1 MCYSY
6 IISSLKGDNE
16 KIMAKYEDYLTDAA
30 LKSQIID
37 DFATALNYY
46 MRRDGIKQQDL
57 IDDLNLSS
65 ATISAWA
72 TGKRMPRPA
81 AMKMLARYFH
91 VSEED
96 MRRLPAWVDFA
107 EVGNVDVEDDLYN
120 LIHVLDAVKSI
131 SVGRVELPQY
141 IVQNAVSA
149 IKVILEYAKEKDTK

>member
-1 MCYSY
+1 M
-6 IISSLKGDNE
+6 D
-16 KIMAKYEDYLTDAA
+16 KYEDYLTDDV

-46 MRRDGIKQQDL
+46 MKRDGIKQQDL

-65 ATISAWA
+65 ATISAWV
-72 TGKRMPRPA
+72 TGKRMPRPT

-107 EVGNVDVEDDLYN
+107 EVGSVDVEEDLYN
-120 LIHVLDAVKSI
+120 LMHVLDAVKSI
-131 SVGRVELPQY
+131 SFGRVELPQY
-141 IVQNAVSA
+141 IVQNTVSA
-149 IKVILEYAKEKDTK
+149 IKVVIEYAKEKNSK

>member
-1 MCYSY
+1 M
-6 IISSLKGDNE
+6 D
-16 KIMAKYEDYLTDAA
+16 KYEDYLTDAA

-46 MRRDGIKQQDL
+46 MQRDGVKQQDL

-91 VSEED
+91 VPEED
-96 MRRLPAWVDFA
+96 MRRLPAWIDFA
-107 EVGNVDVEDDLYN
+107 EVGNVDVEEDLYN
-120 LIHVLDAVKSI
+120 MMHVLDAVKSI
-131 SVGRVELPQY
+131 SVDKLVLPQY
-141 IVQNAVSA
+141 IVQNLLSA
-149 IKVILEYAKEKDTK
+149 IKVTLEYAKEKNNK

>member
-1 MCYSY
+1 M
-6 IISSLKGDNE
+6 D
-16 KIMAKYEDYLTDAA
+16 KYEDYLTDAA

-46 MRRDGIKQQDL
+46 MRRDGVKQQDL

-96 MRRLPAWVDFA
+96 MRRLPARVTSEEHDKADITDKLNELVYLLSHTRDIRVNGHTIPDYMAMNLFA
-107 EVGNVDVEDDLYN
+107 PLSATLQYTED
-120 LIHVLDAVKSI
+120 IKS
-131 SVGRVELPQY
+131 E
-141 IVQNAVSA
+141 
-149 IKVILEYAKEKDTK
+149 

>member
-1 MCYSY
+1 M
-6 IISSLKGDNE
+6 E
-16 KIMAKYEDYLTDAA
+16 TYEDYLTDAA

-81 AMKMLARYFH
+81 AMKMLADYFH

-96 MRRLPAWVDFA
+96 MRRLPARVTSEEHNRADITDKLNELVYLLSHTRDIRVNGHTIPDYMTMNLFA
-107 EVGNVDVEDDLYN
+107 PLSATLQYTED
-120 LIHVLDAVKSI
+120 IKS
-131 SVGRVELPQY
+131 E
-141 IVQNAVSA
+141 
-149 IKVILEYAKEKDTK
+149 

>member
-1 MCYSY
+1 M
-6 IISSLKGDNE
+6 D
-16 KIMAKYEDYLTDAA
+16 KYEDYLTDVA

-46 MRRDGIKQQDL
+46 MRRDGVKQQDL
-57 IDDLNLSS
+57 IDNLNLSS

-96 MRRLPAWVDFA
+96 MRRLPAWIDFA
-107 EVGNVDVEDDLYN
+107 ECGEADMANELYEISHMLPTIKTIKIDGCVLPDYIKQN
-120 LIHVLDAVKSI
+120 LL
-131 SVGRVELPQY
+131 
-141 IVQNAVSA
+141 SA
-149 IKVILEYAKEKDTK
+149 IKVALEYAKEKNNK

>member
-1 MCYSY
+1 M
-6 IISSLKGDNE
+6 D
-16 KIMAKYEDYLTDAA
+16 KYEDYLTDVA

-46 MRRDGIKQQDL
+46 MRRDGVKQQDL
-57 IDDLNLSS
+57 IDNLNLSS

-96 MRRLPAWVDFA
+96 MRRLPAWIDFA
-107 EVGNVDVEDDLYN
+107 ECGEADITTELYELLHMLQTIKTVKVDGCILPDYIKQN
-120 LIHVLDAVKSI
+120 LI
-131 SVGRVELPQY
+131 
-141 IVQNAVSA
+141 SA
-149 IKVILEYAKEKDTK
+149 IKVAIEYAKEKNTK

>member
-1 MCYSY
+1 M
-6 IISSLKGDNE
+6 D
-16 KIMAKYEDYLTDAA
+16 KYEDYLTDAA

-37 DFATALNYY
+37 DFAAALNYY
-46 MRRDGIKQQDL
+46 MRRDGVKQQDL

-96 MRRLPAWVDFA
+96 MRRLPAWIDFA
-107 EVGNVDVEDDLYN
+107 ECGEADIVNELYEISHMLPTIKTIKVDGC
-120 LIHVLDAVKSI
+120 VLPDCIK
-131 SVGRVELPQY
+131 
-141 IVQNAVSA
+141 QNIVSA
-149 IKVILEYAKEKDTK
+149 IKVALEYAKEKNNK

>member
-1 MCYSY
+1 M
-6 IISSLKGDNE
+6 D
-16 KIMAKYEDYLTDAA
+16 KYEDYLTDAA

-46 MRRDGIKQQDL
+46 MQRDGVKQQDL

-91 VSEED
+91 VPEED
-96 MRRLPAWVDFA
+96 MRRLPAWIDFA
-107 EVGNVDVEDDLYN
+107 EVGNVDVEEDLYN
-120 LIHVLDAVKSI
+120 MMHVLDAVKSI
-131 SVGRVELPQY
+131 SVDKLVLPQY
-141 IVQNAVSA
+141 IVQNLLSA
-149 IKVILEYAKEKDTK
+149 IKVTLEYAKEKINK

>member
-1 MCYSY
+1 M
-6 IISSLKGDNE
+6 D
-16 KIMAKYEDYLTDAA
+16 KYEDYLTDAA

-46 MRRDGIKQQDL
+46 MRRDGVKQQDL

-91 VSEED
+91 VPEED
-96 MRRLPAWVDFA
+96 MRRLPAWIDFA
-107 EVGNVDVEDDLYN
+107 EVGNVDVEEDLYN
-120 LIHVLDAVKSI
+120 MMHVLDAVKSI
-131 SVGRVELPQY
+131 SVDKLVLPQY
-141 IVQNAVSA
+141 IVQNLLSA
-149 IKVILEYAKEKDTK
+149 IKVTLEYAKEKNNK